1 MEVGVL
7 GPLVVR
13 LNGISVVP
21 MARKP
26 RQVMAL
32 LAVSGGG
39 IVSVSSLVEELWGEN
54 PPASAATTLQTYIM
68 QVRRCISMA
77 LDCPSNESAKS
88 ILRTCYS
95 GYVLDVDKADL
106 DATRFQSKV
115 DAGRRSGSEGRL
127 EEASALLEDALS
139 LWRGDFLADVHT
151 GPRLSVASV
160 RLRESYL
167 EAVERRIDIDLRLRR
182 HRSILP
188 ELSTLTADHPMNE
201 TLWSQYIIALYRSG
215 RAGQALTAYRQLR
228 KTLIAELGIEPSPG
242 VQSLHRGVLKSDP
255 ALDTHKYDPPTMTGE
270 DDDDQRV
277 ELFGRVRAGA

>member
-13 LNGISVVP
+13 LNGISVIP

-26 RQVMAL
+26 RQVLAL

-54 PPASAATTLQTYIM
+54 PPASASTTLQTYIM

-77 LDCPSNESAKS
+77 LNCPSNESAKN

-106 DATRFQSKV
+106 DANRFQSKV
-115 DAGRRSGSEGRL
+115 DTGRQFASEGRL
-127 EEASALLEDALS
+127 EEASALLQDALS
-139 LWRGDFLADVHT
+139 IWRGEFLADVHT
-151 GPRLSVASV
+151 GPRLTVASV
-160 RLRESYL
+160 RLHESYL

-201 TLWSQYIIALYRSG
+201 ALWSQYIIALYRSG

-228 KTLIAELGIEPSPG
+228 KTLIAELGIEPSPE
-242 VQSLHRGVLKSDP
+242 VQALHRGVLKSDRT
-255 ALDTHKYDPPTMTGE
+255 LDIQRSDLPTTMGE
-270 DDDDQRV
+270 ANDDQRV